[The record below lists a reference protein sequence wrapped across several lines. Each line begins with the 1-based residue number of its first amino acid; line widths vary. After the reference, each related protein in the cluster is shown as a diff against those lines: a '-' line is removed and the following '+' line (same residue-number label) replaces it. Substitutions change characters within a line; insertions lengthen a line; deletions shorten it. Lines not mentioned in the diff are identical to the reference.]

1 MTSKFKSLEKWVLLI
16 LLFLLPSQLAYHF
29 WPEFAFIFGIRVDY
43 LAPAV
48 YLSDVLLVY
57 LLLINFKIFSKHV
70 WFLGFILC
78 LGIVNTLFSV
88 LPLATLLRWI
98 KILEVSGFAIYISRQ
113 KIVKAGD
120 IYKTLF
126 YSAIF
131 FSLIGIFQFF
141 VGSTLGDAFYIFG
154 ERSFNSNTP
163 GIALVNL
170 WGRSFLRAYSTFPH
184 PNSMAGYIG
193 IIIILSSSIKHK
205 PVLFLTGLIVIVVGF
220 VFSFSLT
227 AFCAM
232 LLVYLLFITTRK
244 VKLIKNISLS
254 IYGFVILLSIITP
267 VIANL
272 AVPFLNTFPENVYQ
286 RLDLAIV
293 SGKLVGQRFLFGEGL
308 NSFIFAATKIKGTI
322 SYSWLMQPVHNIY
335 LLVLSEVG
343 IVGLL
348 CIAYLFYKLL
358 FKNLVANNI
367 TLILCLIFIIVT
379 GFADHYWLTL
389 QQNILL
395 LAVVFG
401 LSLSSRNI

>member
-141 VGSTLGDAFYIFG
+141 VGSTLGDTFYIFG

-205 PVLFLTGLIVIVVGF
+205 PVLFLTGLIVVVVGF

-244 VKLIKNISLS
+244 VKLMKNISLS

-272 AVPFLNTFPENVYQ
+272 ALPFLNTFPENVYQ